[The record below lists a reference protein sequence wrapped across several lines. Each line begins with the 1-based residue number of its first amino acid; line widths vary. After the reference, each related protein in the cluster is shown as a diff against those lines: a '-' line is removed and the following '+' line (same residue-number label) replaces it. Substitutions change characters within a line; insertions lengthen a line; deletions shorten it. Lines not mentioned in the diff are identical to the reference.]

1 MAAILAGY
9 RADAPAQSLHAS
21 IGPGATLRETLE
33 TFRQDYAPVLS
44 VTLPRRRRRASEPQS
59 PFLKQR

>member
-9 RADAPAQSLHAS
+9 REDAPAQSLHS
-21 IGPGATLRETLE
+21 SVGSGPTLRETLE
-33 TFRQDYAPVLS
+33 TFRQDYAPVLRIS
-44 VTLPRRRRRASEPQS
+44 IPRRRRRASEPQS